1 MEPIIVTLR
10 GEYDLDRQA
19 ELRRELE
26 AFYLH
31 PYLVLDLTQITYVD
45 STCISEFVRMRRARA
60 VSGVRP
66 ACLVVNNDRFGR
78 LFRFLGLDEIFT
90 VVDSLEDAFRPELKL
105 A

>member
-1 MEPIIVTLR
+1 MIIALR
-10 GEYDLDRQA
+10 GEYDLERQA

-26 AFYLH
+26 PFYMH
-31 PYLVLDLTQITYVD
+31 PYVVLDLTKIAYVD
-45 STCISEFVRMRRARA
+45 STCINEFVRMRRARQ

-90 VVDSLEDAFRPELKL
+90 VVDSLDDAHPPALEH